1 MAVLSTQDMVDKYLQ
16 AEADVLAGKVVQFN
30 GRRVEMVDLPA
41 ITKGR
46 QEWERR
52 LAQEQAAGQGVRRP
66 GYSLA
71 TFG

>member
-1 MAVLSTQDMVDKYLQ
+1 MAALTPQEMLDKYLQ
-16 AEADVLAGKVVQFN
+16 AEADVLAGKDVTFN
-30 GRRVEMVDLPA
+30 GRRVVMADLPA
-41 ITKGR
+41 IREGR

-52 LAQEQAAGQGVRRP
+52 ITQAQRGGRP